1 MSISNT
7 DDTIAMSDLLDAIAE
22 IEDEYNALKDAAESG
37 EDSDLEALDEFCD
50 TSGWTVMNDLVD
62 EVTQSCGDWQHE
74 VLISESYFKEYAQE
88 LAEDIGAVNRNADW
102 PNNCIDWDAAAEQL
116 KMDYT
121 EVDFDGKAYWI
132 RSC

>member
-22 IEDEYNALKDAAESG
+22 IEDEYNELKDAAESG
-37 EDSDLEALDEFCD
+37 EESDLEALDEFCE

-116 KMDYT
+116 KMDYA

>member
-22 IEDEYNALKDAAESG
+22 IEDEYNELKDAAESG
-37 EDSDLEALDEFCD
+37 EESDLEALDEFCD